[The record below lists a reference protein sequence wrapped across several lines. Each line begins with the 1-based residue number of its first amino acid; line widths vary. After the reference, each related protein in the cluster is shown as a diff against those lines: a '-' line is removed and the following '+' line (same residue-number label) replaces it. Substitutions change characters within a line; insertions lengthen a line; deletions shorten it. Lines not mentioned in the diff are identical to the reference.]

1 MNPTSTPEP
10 STPQSQSPRS
20 VGHQFADTDKGG
32 EFDLVEILSSLWES
46 RQIILGA
53 TALFLVMGMFHAW
66 RSTPIYEA
74 QALLQIEAQ
83 KSNTSTDPAFA
94 RMESLFSDPSETKTE
109 IEILASNLVLG
120 RTVEAQAL
128 DIEAQPILFPVIGQ
142 ALARGKATA
151 PQLEVQMFDI
161 PDSLRGQPFQ
171 ILALKDGSYQW
182 IAPDQ
187 SILATGRPGEV
198 LSASFTGLDLK
209 LQVRRLY
216 AKAGQKFH
224 LGRKSIQ
231 RAIADLRPAL
241 FVLERGKT
249 ANTPATLLGL
259 SLENPNPRKA
269 AAILNEILNQY
280 LRQNAERRANTA
292 AKTRAIL
299 QEQLP
304 MLKEKL
310 ETSEARLNQFRSR
323 SGSVDLSREAD
334 IALQQGSTLGSQI
347 SALRQRKEDLLRTYK
362 ESSDVVSTLNQQI
375 QALESEQGHI
385 DSKVRSLPRTQQEV
399 LRLSREVQVNTEL
412 YTALLNN
419 LQNLQITMAGEV
431 EKARIVDQA
440 IPPLQPIRP
449 NRTMV
454 TAAFALMGL
463 FLGLG
468 IAGLRKFLR
477 RGLEDHRLI
486 ESKLGMPVFVTIP
499 HSRAQDEHH
508 QAVERRGGG
517 LHLLSVAN
525 PDDLATE
532 SLRSLRIMMQFSLKD
547 APNGVIMVTGPS
559 PSIGKSF
566 VASNLSAVL
575 AETGAR
581 VLVVDG
587 DLRRGSLHHYFG
599 LKNRMG
605 GLSEILSGRADWR
618 SSAHSTE
625 VAGLDVISS
634 GILPPDPSE
643 LLISPRFS
651 TFIEEASKVYDFII
665 IDAPPLLSVTDATII
680 GTRVGTVLL
689 LVKSGESSLDEIAT
703 CQKRFAKVGV
713 HIQGCI
719 FNDIKPRGFGYKN
732 QYYRYAY
739 HYSYKKQ

>member
-1 MNPTSTPEP
+1 MNPTPAPDP
-10 STPQSQSPRS
+10 SLQNQHARPSAHR
-20 VGHQFADTDKGG
+20 FADTDKGG
-32 EFDLVEILSSLWES
+32 EFDLMDILSSLWES

-53 TALFLVMGMFHAW
+53 TGLFLAMGIFHAW

-74 QALLQIEAQ
+74 QALLQIEPQRA
-83 KSNTSTDPAFA
+83 NASTDPAFV

-109 IEILASNLVLG
+109 IEIISSNLVLG
-120 RTVEAQAL
+120 RTVEALAL
-128 DIEAQPILFPVIGQ
+128 DIEAQPILFPLIGQ

-151 PQLEVQMFDI
+151 PQIEVQQFEI

-171 ILALKDGSYQW
+171 IVALKDGSFQW
-182 IAPDQ
+182 VAPDH
-187 SILATGRPGEV
+187 SVLATGRPGEV

-231 RAIADLRPAL
+231 RAVADLRPAL
-241 FVLERGKT
+241 FILERGKA

-259 SLENPNPRKA
+259 SLESPDPRKGA
-269 AAILNEILNQY
+269 LVLNEILNQY
-280 LRQNAERRANTA
+280 IRQNAERRANTA
-292 AKTRAIL
+292 SKTRAIL

-304 MLKEKL
+304 ILKEKL
-310 ETSEARLNQFRSR
+310 EASEARLNQFRSR

-347 SALRQRKEDLLRTYK
+347 SSLRQRKEELLRTYK
-362 ESSDVVSTLNQQI
+362 ESSDVVATLNQQI
-375 QALESEQGHI
+375 QALENEQGRI

-419 LQNLQITMAGEV
+419 IQNLHITLAGEV
-431 EKARIVDQA
+431 DKARVVDPA

-449 NRTMV
+449 NRIMV
-454 TAAFALMGL
+454 AAAFTLMGL

-468 IAGLRKFLR
+468 IAGLRRFLH

-499 HSRAQDEHH
+499 HSRAQEEHH
-508 QAVERRGGG
+508 QAIVRRSGGV
-517 LHLLSVAN
+517 HLLSVAN

-532 SLRSLRIMMQFSLKD
+532 SLRSLRIMMQFSMKE
-547 APNGVIMVTGPS
+547 AANGIIMVTGPS

-575 AETGAR
+575 AETGAK

-605 GLSEILSGRADWR
+605 GLSEVLSGRADWR
-618 SSAHSTE
+618 ASIHSSE
-625 VAGLDVISS
+625 VPGLDVLSS

-643 LLISPRFS
+643 LLISQRFAD
-651 TFIEEASKVYDFII
+651 FLQDVSKAYDFVI

-719 FNDIKPRGFGYKN
+719 FNDIKPRGFAYKN

-739 HYSYKKQ
+739 HYSYKK

>member
-1 MNPTSTPEP
+1 MNPTSPE
-10 STPQSQSPRS
+10 SISHQSHSPRS
-20 VGHQFADTDKGG
+20 TDHHFPEGDKGG
-32 EFDLVEILSSLWES
+32 EFDLMEILSGLWEH
-46 RQIILGA
+46 RLVILGA
-53 TALFLVMGMFHAW
+53 TGLFLAMGLFHAW

-74 QALLQIEAQ
+74 QALLQIEGQ

-94 RMESLFSDPSETKTE
+94 RMESLFSDPGETKTE
-109 IEILASNLVLG
+109 IEIIGSNLVLG
-120 RTVEAQAL
+120 RTVESLAL
-128 DIEAQPILFPVIGQ
+128 DIEAQPILLPVIGQ
-142 ALARGKATA
+142 ALIRGKATA
-151 PQLEVQMFDI
+151 PQLEIQMFEI

-171 ILALKDGSYQW
+171 IVALKDGSFQW
-182 IAPDQ
+182 IAPDL
-187 SILATGRPGEV
+187 SVLASGRPGDV

-224 LGRKSIQ
+224 LGRKTIQ

-241 FVLERGKT
+241 FVIERGKA

-259 SLENPNPRKA
+259 SLESPNPRKA
-269 AAILNEILNQY
+269 ALILNEILNQY

-292 AKTRAIL
+292 SKTRAIL

-304 MLKEKL
+304 LLKEKM
-310 ETSEARLNQFRSR
+310 EAAEARLNQFRSR

-334 IALQQGSTLGSQI
+334 LALQQGSALGSQI

-362 ESSDVVSTLNQQI
+362 ESSDVVATLNQQI
-375 QALESEQGHI
+375 QALENEQGHI
-385 DSKVRSLPRTQQEV
+385 ESKVRSLPRTQQEV

-419 LQNLQITMAGEV
+419 IQNLQITMAGEV
-431 EKARIVDQA
+431 DKARIVDPA

-454 TAAFALMGL
+454 AAAFTLMGL

-468 IAGLRKFLR
+468 IVGLRKFLR

-486 ESKLGMPVFVTIP
+486 ESRLGMPVFVTIP
-499 HSRAQDEHH
+499 HSRAQEEHQ
-508 QAVERRGGG
+508 QAVARRSGG

-566 VASNLSAVL
+566 VASNLAAVL
-575 AETGAR
+575 AETGAK

-605 GLSEILSGRADWR
+605 GLSEILSGRAEWH
-618 SSAHSTE
+618 SSIHATE
-625 VAGLDVISS
+625 VQGLDVISS

-643 LLISPRFS
+643 LLLSERFS
-651 TFIEEASKVYDFII
+651 TFIEEVSKAYDFVI
-665 IDAPPLLSVTDATII
+665 IDAPPLLSVSDATII